1 MANSARAI
9 HVGLTGQIHT
19 APVGSRL
26 PTTADEALD
35 VAFVD
40 LGYTTTD
47 GVRFGYA
54 PETQDIE
61 VWQADDPVRVI
72 AQRRPA
78 SFETAFA
85 QLDENTLPVA
95 LGGGV
100 VRGSGGN
107 FTYTPPAAQDG
118 LEEQAIV
125 VDIED
130 GDKKVRFVVARAVVT
145 EAVEISFNK
154 EGLSSLP
161 VNFRVLRPDTGSAWE
176 VFFAD
181 SSGS

>member
-9 HVGLTGQIHT
+9 HVGLTGQIYV
-19 APVGSRL
+19 APVGSTL
-26 PTTADEALD
+26 PIDASTAPDR
-35 VAFVD
+35 AFTD

-47 GVRFGYA
+47 GVRFSYA
-54 PETQDIE
+54 PETQDID

-85 QLDENTLPVA
+85 QLDEHTLPVA

-118 LEEQAIV
+118 LDERSIV

-176 VFFAD
+176 VYFANTA
-181 SSGS
+181 GS

>member
-9 HVGLTGQIHT
+9 HIGLKGQIYE
-19 APVGSRL
+19 APTGTRL
-26 PTTADEALD
+26 PAAADETLD
-35 VAFVD
+35 PAFVD
-40 LGYTTTD
+40 LGYTTTE

-61 VWQADDPVRVI
+61 VWQADDPVRVV
-72 AQRRPA
+72 ATRRPT

-100 VRGSGGN
+100 VTPTSDGFQYS
-107 FTYTPPAAQDG
+107 PPAAEDG
-118 LEEQAIV
+118 IEERAIV

-130 GDKKVRFVVARAVVT
+130 GTKKVRFVVARAVVT
-145 EAVEISFNK
+145 EAVEITFNK

-161 VNFRVLRPDTGSAWE
+161 ANFRVLRPDTGRAWD

-181 SSGS
+181 TAGS